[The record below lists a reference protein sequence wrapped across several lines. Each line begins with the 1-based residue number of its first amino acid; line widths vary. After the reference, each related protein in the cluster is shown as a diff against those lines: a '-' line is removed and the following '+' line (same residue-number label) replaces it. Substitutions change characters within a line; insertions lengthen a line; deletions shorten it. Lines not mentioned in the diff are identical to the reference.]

1 MGEALITRRGGG
13 GGMDMTKL
21 MGGRFSSRNLIE
33 QWGSSDTSIRVGT
46 SLTLQRQLN
55 RDQWNNA
62 LTSSFRPTFG
72 IFEILLGNAG
82 NRFNGD
88 LYKYFAFPVVFG
100 EDTTTDFYLEF
111 DGRTAHLQVVSR
123 FITNS
128 GGNYMVEAVVTL
140 VSYSTATG
148 AITVNGEIGAG
159 VYSFEYVGS

>member
-21 MGGRFSSRNLIE
+21 MGGRFSSMHFTE
-33 QWGSSDTSIRVGT
+33 QWGSATSIRVGT
-46 SLTLQRQLN
+46 SLTLQRQLS

-62 LTSSFRPTFG
+62 LPSSFRPTFG
-72 IFEILLGNAG
+72 VFEIQLGNAG
-82 NRFNGD
+82 NEFDGSS
-88 LYKYFAFPVVFG
+88 YKFFAFPAFYG
-100 EDTTTDFYLEF
+100 ADTTTDFYLEF
-111 DGRTAHLQVVSR
+111 SGRTAQLQVVSR

-128 GGNYMVEAVVTL
+128 GGTYMAEAVVTL